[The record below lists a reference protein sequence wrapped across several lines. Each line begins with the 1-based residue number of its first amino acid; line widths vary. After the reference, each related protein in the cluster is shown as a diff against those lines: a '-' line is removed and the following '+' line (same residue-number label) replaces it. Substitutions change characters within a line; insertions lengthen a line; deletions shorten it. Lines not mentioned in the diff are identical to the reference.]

1 MKKQDR
7 LQLPAFLLL
16 LALLLSAGLNCYLLL
31 AADTALPDLDV
42 AADAR
47 VAESELELRLA
58 QTQLAHCQAE
68 QLRKDSVL
76 VSLLH
81 RTQTAEAKL

>member
-1 MKKQDR
+1 MKKHNR

-16 LALLLSAGLNCYLLL
+16 MALMLSAGLNCYLLL
-31 AADTALPDLDV
+31 AEHSPLEEAFEADT
-42 AADAR
+42 R

-58 QTQLAHCQAE
+58 QAQLAQCQAE

-76 VSLLH
+76 VSLL
-81 RTQTAEAKL
+81 RQPRAEAAQL